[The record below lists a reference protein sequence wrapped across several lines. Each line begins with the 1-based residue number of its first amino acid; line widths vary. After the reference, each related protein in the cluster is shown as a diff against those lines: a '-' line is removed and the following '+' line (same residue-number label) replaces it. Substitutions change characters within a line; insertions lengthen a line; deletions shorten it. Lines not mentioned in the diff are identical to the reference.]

1 MVRAGRETATSCVSW
16 ESIGGSSDG
25 STARREVVSGG
36 HYRSIASESFP
47 VLSYTAVGFVLS
59 YPRAALLCANSAQIG
74 FVEADESGL
83 VERNTEVD
91 LKYGCLEAAHAPVE
105 AALVEASRR

>member
-25 STARREVVSGG
+25 STVRREVVSGG

-59 YPRAALLCANSAQIG
+59 YPRADLL
-74 FVEADESGL
+74 GL